1 MSKRSQIARAVQ
13 KARYSMMVEYFLKNS
28 QRMIAYIL
36 LLAFIIMFVSRFF
49 VLPFYQEM
57 TIGIAAITF
66 CMAAFYLWWKRPTK
80 KQTLNV
86 LDDYFPDNLLR
97 TVYSMEDLNSPLA
110 QQLIIQTEKIAAD
123 AVVEYN
129 KRKKNLW
136 RTKSITASI
145 ALILGI
151 SLLSLFPSSSQQ
163 YANTV
168 KEEKRIT
175 ADMKKTVKDMEK
187 RAETKETKKSMEEL
201 RKELK
206 KSKTTEEALQALVK
220 KQKELAIQ
228 KQKLE
233 DKEASTEKGLSKEE
247 QQQLQDLTKTVA
259 SLSKEAVQTQKALN
273 QSGTSISPN
282 LQLALNQSMQS
293 DPTATENSNQTSQT
307 NTNSTAN
314 NNQNATQNHSSSSSQ
329 SNNQSSANGQKQGN
343 NQNNGNGSGN
353 QNGNGNSNSNSN
365 GNSDGNGGS
374 NGSGNSSNLGNG
386 TKKSLG
392 SGAGLGNGNR
402 DLVAIPNRIG
412 EKGKTTTDS
421 GELSDG
427 DPQSIQQSDN
437 GKVAKGSVRSYKEV
451 IGNYKDSY
459 MQTTERLQLPGELHQ
474 IVQKYFSSVEK

>member
-66 CMAAFYLWWKRPTK
+66 CMAAFYLWWKRPNK
-80 KQTLNV
+80 KQTLNA

-123 AVVEYN
+123 AVDEYN
-129 KRKKNLW
+129 KRKQNLW
-136 RTKSITASI
+136 HTKSITASI

-187 RAETKETKKSMEEL
+187 RAETTETKKSMEGL

-233 DKEASTEKGLSKEE
+233 DKEASAEKGLSKEE

-293 DPTATENSNQTSQT
+293 DPTATEKSNQTSQT
-307 NTNSTAN
+307 NINSTTN
-314 NNQNATQNHSSSSSQ
+314 NNQNATQYHSSSSSQ
-329 SNNQSSANGQKQGN
+329 SNKQSSANGQKQGN

-353 QNGNGNSNSNSN
+353 QNGNGNNNSN
-365 GNSDGNGGS
+365 GNGDGNGGS

-386 TKKSLG
+386 TKKGLG

-412 EKGKTTTDS
+412 EKGKTTTDR
-421 GELSDG
+421 GKLSDG

-437 GKVAKGSVRSYKEV
+437 GKVTKGSVRSYKEV